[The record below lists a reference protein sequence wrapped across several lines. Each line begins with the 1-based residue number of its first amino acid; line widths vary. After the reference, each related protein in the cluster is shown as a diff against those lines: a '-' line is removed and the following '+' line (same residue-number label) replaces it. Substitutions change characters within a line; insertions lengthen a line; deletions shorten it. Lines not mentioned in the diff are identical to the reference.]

1 MFSEITIITCA
12 DFDVKKNMA
21 NTGTKMTHYSEAK
34 EHIASFAAECMKSY

>member
-1 MFSEITIITCA
+1 MFSEITLITRT

-21 NTGTKMTHYSEAK
+21 NTGTKTHCSEAK